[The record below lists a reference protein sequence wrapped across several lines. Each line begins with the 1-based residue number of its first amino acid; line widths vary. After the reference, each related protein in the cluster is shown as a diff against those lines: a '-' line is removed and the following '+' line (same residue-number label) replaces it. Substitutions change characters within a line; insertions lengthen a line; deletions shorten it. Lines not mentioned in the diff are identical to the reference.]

1 MAEEAKKAAPKRKTT
16 ARKTTARKT
25 TAKRK
30 PAARKAAPRKTAAR
44 KKAPSLQSRVTE
56 AGRSAFLASLG
67 FYGMAF
73 DQMQEQYKNVES
85 ELAARR
91 KKADKLYADMV
102 KRGEEGREE
111 GQERHRR
118 YRAAE
123 AGCPRSG
130 SRQARSPAREGQGP
144 LRGAQGFRRLQGRC
158 LNTQPGSLS
167 PTWGCF
173 GGHIVAPFFWP
184 RFSSARLAYAP
195 GRPACGARRA
205 PP

>member
-25 TAKRK
+25 PAKRK
-30 PAARKAAPRKTAAR
+30 TAARKTAPRKTAAR
-44 KKAPSLQSRVTE
+44 KTPSLQSRVTE

-102 KRGEEGREE
+102 KRGEVVEKK
-111 GQERHRR
+111 
-118 YRAAE
+118 
-123 AGCPRSG
+123 
-130 SRQARSPAREGQGP
+130 ARSAIDDIELPKLDVRALDRAKLEAQLEKAKARFEE
-144 LRGAQGFRRLQGRC
+144 LKDSVGFK
-158 LNTQPGSLS
+158 
-167 PTWGCF
+167 
-173 GGHIVAPFFWP
+173 A
-184 RFSSARLAYAP
+184 AA
-195 GRPACGARRA
+195 
-205 PP
+205 